1 MRHGGDTVN
10 NIKNIRNRQ
19 NMSAEHVA
27 RELGVTRQ
35 TVMNWE
41 SGKTE
46 PGVSHI
52 RAMCTLF
59 GVTAEELLKEDEK

>member
-1 MRHGGDTVN
+1 MN
-10 NIKNIRNRQ
+10 NIKAIRNRR
-19 NMSAEHVA
+19 NLSAEHVA

-41 SGKTE
+41 AGKTE
-46 PGVSHI
+46 PGVSQI

-59 GVTAEELLKEDEK
+59 GVTAEELLEVG